1 MVLAALCKTDKRGLR
16 AGPYLIRCALLN
28 PDALTI
34 LMKLRALLL
43 AIFGGIPLL
52 LNGCAGTGT
61 TGGGGSDISEIGQV
75 YPGIG
80 NYIAVDAQ
88 DGHVALAHAAN
99 QRRPVASLTKIA
111 TAVVVL
117 DYLRNAGLDAGELM
131 TVPPQVTLLGGP
143 GAAVL
148 QPGDQISI
156 RDGLYAALIASDNY
170 AAETLAAHIGGK
182 LMSAGV
188 GGNPMLAFLGQMN
201 GLASRYGLHDT
212 RFANAHGL
220 DIEGQRGFSTAAD
233 MARLTLHALN
243 VPGFSFYCSQPS
255 RRITIQRQGAPVG
268 VTIATTNELL
278 FRGGIDGVKTGTTTL
293 AGQCLIIT
301 APRPAT
307 VVKNADG
314 STSVTPHRLVVVVL
328 GATNRFS
335 QAWQLLNDGWSA
347 YFQWRQ
353 AGSPATPGSA
363 LGLNAAIVQP

>member
-1 MVLAALCKTDKRGLR
+1 
-16 AGPYLIRCALLN
+16 
-28 PDALTI
+28 
-34 LMKLRALLL
+34 MKLRALLL
-43 AIFGGIPLL
+43 SIVGGIPLL
-52 LNGCAGTGT
+52 FTGCAGTGS
-61 TGGGGSDISEIGQV
+61 TGGGGGTNVGEIGQV

-80 NYIAVDAQ
+80 SYIAVDAQ
-88 DGHVALAHAAN
+88 EGHVALAHAAN

-117 DYLRNAGLDAGELM
+117 DYLQSARLDAGELM
-131 TVPPQVTLLGGP
+131 TVPPQVTLLGGTGP
-143 GAAVL
+143 AVL
-148 QPGDQISI
+148 QPGDQLTI

-170 AAETLAAHIGGK
+170 AAETLAAHIGGR
-182 LMSAGV
+182 LMAAGV
-188 GGNPMLAFLGQMN
+188 SGNPMSAFLRQMN
-201 GLASRYGLHDT
+201 ALAARVGMHDT

-220 DIEGQRGFSTAAD
+220 DIEGQRGYSTAAD

-255 RRITIQRQGAPVG
+255 RRLTIHRQGAPVG
-268 VTIATTNELL
+268 VTIATTNDLL
-278 FRGGIDGVKTGTTTL
+278 FRGGIDGVKTGTTSL

-328 GATNRFS
+328 AASDRFS
-335 QAWQLLNDGWSA
+335 QAWQLFNDGWAA

-363 LGLNAAIVQP
+363 LGVNAAIVQP